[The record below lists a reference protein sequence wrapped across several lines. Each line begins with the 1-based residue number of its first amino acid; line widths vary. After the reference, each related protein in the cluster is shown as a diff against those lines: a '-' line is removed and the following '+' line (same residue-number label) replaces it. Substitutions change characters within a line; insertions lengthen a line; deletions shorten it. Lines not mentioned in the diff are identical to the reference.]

1 MPRRAAVAPAWLCIV
16 APLLALSV
24 SPRSLAAQD
33 WDSPQALALVGR
45 AIARRQ
51 AELADTALRDFT
63 ARAHGF
69 VFFLGQI
76 GEGLSE
82 PPKLIK
88 ADQLE
93 LQVYWKA
100 PNLSKQII
108 IGWRDKMDLPTDIQ
122 YHRDHL
128 GIALNNFPDR
138 IRIGDGDEVR
148 DIPHPLAPNGPSLYQ
163 YALTDSLSIQ
173 LPDRAIRVYEIAV
186 RPRDFRAPRLVG
198 SLFIDVDLSDLVRMS
213 FEFTRSAYLDQ
224 ELEDIT
230 VSIENSLWE
239 GRWWL
244 PYHQELAIRRRGTW
258 LDFPVRGII
267 QGHWDIDT
275 YRFNQGV
282 DPDLFM
288 VPGSIIAA
296 APETRAAYPWRDSLE
311 AEIRDVAQS
320 PRLEDFAA
328 VRAKVQEVAMG
339 HAIDGLRRA
348 QLGGASLS
356 DFAHFN
362 RVEGLAL
369 GLGGTLRGGDDAVQ
383 LRVKG
388 GAATATAL
396 FTGGA
401 DFTAREGAWTW
412 RLSGARAVRDLGDD
426 PVISGVVNSLSAQ
439 ETGADFG
446 DYFLATT
453 ARGGATLTLG
463 SRTALDLAAGWE
475 RVGSL
480 ATHATWARGSFSRAN
495 PPVGSGDW
503 AQVHLALRR
512 DAPAFTDVTNLS
524 GRLELEGGDGT
535 SAYLRGFGEVLG
547 GAGVERLARHP
558 GERRSGHAGPAR
570 LPRLRA
576 GRAGHAAGRG
586 VPGLRRPRGGLGI
599 PRAAAPRR
607 RAGSA
612 PGLLRGHRHD
622 PDPDPLRGGWVGRR
636 PGDSGARR
644 RLPRGPP
651 GGRPRPRLVPRP
663 GALRRR
669 LRPQDRQARGRDR
682 RQPGLLGHPV
692 KHSAG
697 PRCPPTGR
705 GAIFS
710 GVKRSEGRRERG

>member
-1 MPRRAAVAPAWLCIV
+1 MPRRAAVSLAWPSIV
-16 APLLALSV
+16 APLLALV
-24 SPRSLAAQD
+24 VRPAGLAAQD
-33 WDSPQALALVGR
+33 WNSPAVMALVSR
-45 AIARRQ
+45 AISRRQ
-51 AELADTALRDFT
+51 VALADTALKDFT

-82 PPKLIK
+82 PPRLIK

-108 IGWRDKMDLPTDIQ
+108 MGWRDKLDLPTDIQ
-122 YHRDHL
+122 YHQDHL

-148 DIPHPLAPNGPSLYQ
+148 DVPHPLAPNGPALYD
-163 YALTDSLSIQ
+163 YALKDSLSIQ

-244 PYHQELAIRRRGTW
+244 PYHQEIAIRRRGTW

-453 ARGGATLTLG
+453 ARGGATLALG

-495 PPVGSGDW
+495 PSVGSGDW

-524 GRLELEGGDGT
+524 GRFELEGGDGT
-535 SAYLRGFGEVLG
+535 SAYLRGFGEVRWEVPAWSGWLVTRASAGAATRDLPAYRAFVLG
-547 GAGVERLARHP
+547 GRGTLL
-558 GERRSGHAGPAR
+558 GEGFRAYGGREAAWGSLELR
-570 LPRLRA
+570 LPV
-576 GRAGHAAGRG
+576 G
-586 VPGLRRPRGGLGI
+586 VPEVPLGSFAGTGTTLTLI
-599 PRAAAPRR
+599 PFVAA
-607 RAGSA
+607 
-612 PGLLRGHRHD
+612 
-622 PDPDPLRGGWVGRR
+622 GWVGGPVIPALGAASLGVR
-636 PGDSGARR
+636 PVAGLGLGWFHDLVRFDAGFGLRTGKLGASID
-644 RLPRGPP
+644 
-651 GGRPRPRLVPRP
+651 VN
-663 GALRRR
+663 
-669 LRPQDRQARGRDR
+669 RDFWDI
-682 RQPGLLGHPV
+682 L
-692 KHSAG
+692 
-697 PRCPPTGR
+697 
-705 GAIFS
+705 
-710 GVKRSEGRRERG
+710 

>member
-1 MPRRAAVAPAWLCIV
+1 MPQRAAVAPAWLCIV

-24 SPRSLAAQD
+24 PPRSLAAQE

-51 AELADTALRDFT
+51 SALADTALRDFS

-82 PPKLIK
+82 PPRLIK

-148 DIPHPLAPNGPSLYQ
+148 DIPHPLAPNGPALYQ
-163 YALTDSLSIQ
+163 YALKDSLSIQ
-173 LPDRAIRVYEIAV
+173 LPDRDIRVYEIAV
-186 RPRDFRAPRLVG
+186 RPRDFHAPRLVG
-198 SLFIDVDLSDLVRMS
+198 SLFIDMDLSDLVRMS
-213 FEFTRSAYLDQ
+213 FEFTRSAYLDPT
-224 ELEDIT
+224 LEDIT

-244 PYHQELAIRRRGTW
+244 PYHQEIAIRRRGTW

-282 DPDLFM
+282 DPDLFL
-288 VPGSIIAA
+288 VPGAIIAA

-356 DFAHFN
+356 DFAHFD

-369 GLGGTLRGGDDAVQ
+369 GIGATLRGGNDAVQ

-388 GAATATAL
+388 GAATATTL

-401 DFTAREGAWTW
+401 DFAAREGSWTW
-412 RLSGARAVRDLGDD
+412 KLSGERAVRDLGDE

-446 DYFLATT
+446 DYFLATG
-453 ARGGATLTLG
+453 ARGGATVALG
-463 SRTALDLAAGWE
+463 ARTALDVTAGWE

-480 ATHATWARGSFSRAN
+480 ATHATWARGSFTRPN
-495 PPVGSGDW
+495 PSVGSGDW

-512 DAPAFTDVTNLS
+512 EAPAFTDVTNLS

-535 SAYLRGFGEVLG
+535 SAYLRGYGALRWEVPAWSGWLVSRAS
-547 GAGVERLARHP
+547 AGVATRDLPAYRAFVMGGRGTLL
-558 GERRSGHAGPAR
+558 GEGFRAYGGREAAWGSLELR
-570 LPRLRA
+570 LPV
-576 GRAGHAAGRG
+576 G
-586 VPGLRRPRGGLGI
+586 VPEVPLGSFAGTGRTLTLI
-599 PRAAAPRR
+599 PFVAA
-607 RAGSA
+607 
-612 PGLLRGHRHD
+612 
-622 PDPDPLRGGWVGRR
+622 GWVGGAVTPQLGAASFGVR
-636 PGDSGARR
+636 PVAGLGLGWFHDLLRFDAGYGLRTGKLGASID
-644 RLPRGPP
+644 
-651 GGRPRPRLVPRP
+651 VN
-663 GALRRR
+663 
-669 LRPQDRQARGRDR
+669 RDFWDI
-682 RQPGLLGHPV
+682 L
-692 KHSAG
+692 
-697 PRCPPTGR
+697 
-705 GAIFS
+705 
-710 GVKRSEGRRERG
+710 